1 MIDVLLD
8 FLIEVPPG
16 SGSGYW
22 IASAIYGR
30 PARWVSCSPLPADPA
45 ARAKQAAARVATLA
59 ERPGWL
65 PPEERGAE
73 VQLTPLGRRLLGAE
87 TW

>member
-1 MIDVLLD
+1 MV
-8 FLIEVPPG
+8 
-16 SGSGYW
+16 
-22 IASAIYGR
+22 A
-30 PARWVSCSPLPADPA
+30 PAKHL
-45 ARAKQAAARVATLA
+45 VATLA